1 MMYVKNEQLP
11 ETPSY
16 KWEDEKLI
24 SYYKK
29 KAREICA
36 QLEKEELT
44 KKKGLLNIFP
54 NQFKPQFNFKFNNN
68 SKSILTS
75 SRSQNKKFKTR
86 NNNNNLLAT
95 KRDTE
100 SVLGMLFPYVK
111 EEHFH
116 IEPFK
121 TGADI
126 IRERKNNPNLK
137 IIKLNQE
144 KRIRS
149 NFNKTFKKYDK
160 ELNTYADTPSIRC
173 SSAYITEDQ
182 AYHRELIESKKRWVC
197 PEDFK
202 RVFGRHTENER
213 LKEEMK
219 NNVVEDD
226 IYIEPYCPDRFRK
239 TDKSKW
245 ICKRN
250 FIV

>member
-1 MMYVKNEQLP
+1 MRQSQQIMP

-29 KAREICA
+29 RAREICA
-36 QLEKEELT
+36 QLEIEERT
-44 KKKGLLNIFP
+44 KKKGLLNFNP
-54 NQFKPQFNFKFNNN
+54 SQFKPKFNFKFRNLSNAN
-68 SKSILTS
+68 SKHLNQKLKPKLFNPQKIE
-75 SRSQNKKFKTR
+75 
-86 NNNNNLLAT
+86 
-95 KRDTE
+95 TE
-100 SVLGMLFPYVK
+100 SVFSMLFPYVK
-111 EEHFH
+111 EEHFL

-126 IRERKNNPNLK
+126 IREKQNKPNLN

-144 KRIRS
+144 KRIKS
-149 NFNKTFKKYDK
+149 NFNKTFRKYDK

-182 AYHRELIESKKRWVC
+182 VYHRQLIESKKKWVAN
-197 PEDFK
+197 EDFK
-202 RVFGRHTENER
+202 RVFGRNTENER
-213 LKEEMK
+213 LKEERK
-219 NNVVEDD
+219 YNTIDED
-226 IYIEPYCPDRFRK
+226 IYIEPYCLDKFRK

-245 ICKRN
+245 VSKKN

>member
-1 MMYVKNEQLP
+1 MESQEFIQ

-29 KAREICA
+29 RTRELCA
-36 QLEKEELT
+36 KLEIEERT
-44 KKKGLLNIFP
+44 KKKGLYNFNP
-54 NQFKPQFNFKFNNN
+54 NQFKPKFNFQFNNYRNASDIKSNRLKIPKLTPKFFPY
-68 SKSILTS
+68 
-75 SRSQNKKFKTR
+75 QKTE
-86 NNNNNLLAT
+86 N
-95 KRDTE
+95 E
-100 SVLGMLFPYVK
+100 SVLNMLFPYVK

-116 IEPFK
+116 MEPFK

-126 IRERKNNPNLK
+126 IKERKHKPNLN

-144 KRIRS
+144 KRIKS
-149 NFNKTFKKYDK
+149 NFNKMYKKYDK

-182 AYHRELIESKKRWVC
+182 AYQRQLNESKKKWVGN
-197 PEDFK
+197 EDFK
-202 RVFGRHTENER
+202 RVFGRNTENER
-213 LKEEMK
+213 MKEERK
-219 NNVVEDD
+219 FNTVEED
-226 IYIEPYCPDRFRK
+226 IYIEPYCLDKFRK

-245 ICKRN
+245 VCKKN